1 MKKIMYFG
9 LIISFIIVAGCGKSV
24 KDKVT
29 GTWKLKSVEG
39 QTLSKEELA
48 SATITFNSDGK
59 LAATAGTEKMEGTWE
74 LAKDDKSLTIAMKGS
89 ADKQVWNI
97 QSITDN
103 EFVYTQEN
111 EKNKITLMK

>member
-9 LIISFIIVAGCGKSV
+9 LIISFIIAAGCGKSV

-39 QTLSKEELA
+39 QTLTKEDLESA
-48 SATITFNSDGK
+48 SITFNSDGK
-59 LAATAGTEKMEGTWE
+59 LLATAGTEKMEGTWE
-74 LAKDDKSLTIAMKGS
+74 LGKDDKTLTIGMKDGG
-89 ADKQVWNI
+89 DKEVWNI

-103 EFVYTQEN
+103 ELVYTQGDQK
-111 EKNKITLMK
+111 EKVTLMK